1 MTIAIGESVK
11 AVIILIITFN
21 DITVAM
27 PLPDDSTMFVR
38 QLDYLVTLAREKH
51 FARAAE
57 ICCVSQPALSAAVRN
72 LENELGV
79 SIVQRGQRFQ
89 GFTPEGER
97 ILDWARQTLAAL
109 DGLKQEASMSRM
121 RLTGTLR
128 FGAIPTTM
136 PIVSLLTGPCRM
148 QHAGLRQLVLS
159 LSSEEIM
166 RRLDDFELDVGLTYL
181 EDQRLNGFHVQPLYR
196 ERYMLLACDRAALD
210 GCGAI
215 DWKTAAELPMC
226 LLTSDM
232 QNRRIVDAAFRGA
245 DVQPNVVVETDSV
258 FALYAQVRHAGLF
271 SVVPHSLLCLFEP
284 GDELAAIPLVPELSR
299 SIGLISLAHDP
310 CSPIVT
316 AARNIAAQ
324 IDLQTRFDRY
334 LSPA

>member
-1 MTIAIGESVK
+1 
-11 AVIILIITFN
+11 
-21 DITVAM
+21 
-27 PLPDDSTMFVR
+27 MFVR

-57 ICCVSQPALSAAVRN
+57 ICCVSQPALSAAVRS

-79 SIVQRGQRFQ
+79 AIVQRGQRFQ

-109 DGLKQEASMSRM
+109 EGLKQEASLSRI

-128 FGAIPTTM
+128 IGAIPTTM
-136 PIVSLLTGPCRM
+136 PIVSLLTGPCRAR
-148 QHAGLRQLVLS
+148 HADLSQLVLS

-166 RRLDDFELDVGLTYL
+166 RGLDEFELDVGLTYL
-181 EDQRLNGFHVQPLYR
+181 EDQRLDGFHVQPLYR
-196 ERYMLLACDRAALD
+196 ERYMLLARDRAAL
-210 GCGAI
+210 GERKQI
-215 DWKTAAELPMC
+215 DWQDAAELPMC
-226 LLTSDM
+226 LLTSHM
-232 QNRRIVDAAFRGA
+232 QNRRIVDAAFRRA

-258 FALYAQVRHAGLF
+258 FALYAQVRHAELF

-284 GDELAAIPLVPELSR
+284 SDGMAAIPLVPELSR
-299 SIGLISLAHDP
+299 SIGLISLDHDP

-316 AARNIAAQ
+316 VARSIAAQ
-324 IDLQTRFDRY
+324 VDMQTRFDRY
-334 LSPA
+334 LVAE

>member
-1 MTIAIGESVK
+1 
-11 AVIILIITFN
+11 
-21 DITVAM
+21 
-27 PLPDDSTMFVR
+27 MFVR

-79 SIVQRGQRFQ
+79 AIVQRGQRFQ

-109 DGLKQEASMSRM
+109 EGLKQEASLSRV

-148 QHAGLRQLVLS
+148 QHANLQQLVLS

-196 ERYMLLACDRAALD
+196 ERYMLLARDRAAL
-210 GCGAI
+210 GERREI
-215 DWKTAAELPMC
+215 DWKAAAELPMC
-226 LLTSDM
+226 LLTPDM
-232 QNRRIVDAAFRGA
+232 QNRRIVDAAFRRA
-245 DVQPNVVVETDSV
+245 EVQSNVVVETDSV
-258 FALYAQVRHAGLF
+258 FALYAQVRHAELY

-284 GDELAAIPLVPELSR
+284 GGEMAAIPLVPELSR

-310 CSPIVT
+310 CSPIVI
-316 AARNIAAQ
+316 AARNIAMQ